1 MKKIKFGTLSL
12 LGILLCLQA
21 CTNPGKK
28 NIKNINSDT
37 LAMDHKNG
45 QQMNLYTLK
54 NKKGSSVTITDY
66 GARIV
71 SLTVPGKDNKLI
83 DVVLGYASLESY
95 KKKGEPFFGAIIGR
109 YGNRIGKGKFSLD
122 EAIYQL
128 QLNDGENTLHGGL
141 DGFHAKT
148 WRVKQQDSSR
158 IDVFYTAADG
168 EGGYPGKLDVQVT
181 YTFSDDNALKIQYL
195 ATSDKNTVVNLT
207 NHAYFN
213 LNGEGDPSI
222 LDHELALKAVAYT
235 PVDSTLI
242 PTGAVTLVKD
252 TPFDF
257 TKAKKIGRDINKV
270 DQQLTFGKGYDHNF
284 VLNRHT
290 LDQAVAWVSSPL
302 TGIVMEVFTTEPG
315 LQFYSGNFLTGK
327 DNDGKNGVSYPF
339 RSAFCLETQHFP
351 DSPNKENFPST
362 VLKAGNHYQSTTI
375 YKFSN
380 RP

>member
-1 MKKIKFGTLSL
+1 MKKIKFGTLNL

-21 CTNPGKK
+21 CTSPDKK
-28 NIKNINSDT
+28 NTKNANADT
-37 LAMDHKNG
+37 LTMDHKND
-45 QQMNLYTLK
+45 QQMNLYMLR

-71 SLTVPGKDNKLI
+71 SLTVPDKDNNLK
-83 DVVLGYASLESY
+83 DVVLGYANLTSY
-95 KKKGEPFFGAIIGR
+95 KKQGEPFFGAIIGR

-122 EAIYQL
+122 EETYQL
-128 QLNDGENTLHGGL
+128 QLNDGVNTLHGGL

-158 IDVFYTAADG
+158 IDFFYAAEDG

-181 YTFSDDNALKIQYL
+181 YTFSDDNALKIQYF

-213 LNGEGDPSI
+213 LNGQGNPSI
-222 LDHELALKAVAYT
+222 LDHQLTIQADAYT

-242 PTGAVTLVKD
+242 PTGAVTSVKG

-257 TKAKKIGRDINKV
+257 SKAKKIGQDINKS
-270 DQQLTFGKGYDHNF
+270 DQQLVFGKGYDHNF
-284 VLNRHT
+284 VLNHHT
-290 LDQAVAWVSSPL
+290 LDQPIARISSPL
-302 TGIVMEVFTTEPG
+302 TGISMEVFTTEPG

-327 DNDGKNGVSYPF
+327 DKDGKNGVSYPF

-362 VLKAGNHYQSTTI
+362 VLKAGDQYQSTTI

-380 RP
+380 

>member
-12 LGILLCLQA
+12 LGMLLCLQA
-21 CTNPGKK
+21 CTGPNKTNTKNANP
-28 NIKNINSDT
+28 DT
-37 LAMDHKNG
+37 LAMDQKKD
-45 QQMNLYTLK
+45 QQMNLYTLRNK
-54 NKKGSSVTITDY
+54 NGSSVTITDY

-71 SLTVPGKDNKLI
+71 SLTVPDKDNKLT
-83 DVVLGYASLESY
+83 DVVLGYANLKSY
-95 KKKGEPFFGAIIGR
+95 KKQGEPFFGAIIGR

-122 EAIYQL
+122 EEVYQL
-128 QLNDGENTLHGGL
+128 QLNDGKNTLHGGL

-158 IDVFYTAADG
+158 IDFFYTAADG

-181 YTFSDDNALKIQYL
+181 YTFSEDNALKIHYL

-213 LNGEGDPSI
+213 LNGEGNPSI
-222 LDHELALKAVAYT
+222 LDHQLAIQADAYT

-242 PTGAVTLVKD
+242 PTGAITLVKG

-257 TKAKKIGRDINKV
+257 TKAKMIGKDIDENN
-270 DQQLTFGKGYDHNF
+270 QQLGFGKGYDHNF

-290 LDQAVAWVSSPL
+290 LEQPVARVSSPL
-302 TGIVMEVFTTEPG
+302 TGIRMEVFTTEPG

-327 DNDGKNGVSYPF
+327 DKDGKGGVSYPF

-362 VLKAGNHYQSTTI
+362 VLKPGAEYQSTTI
-375 YKFSN
+375 YKFSK
-380 RP
+380 